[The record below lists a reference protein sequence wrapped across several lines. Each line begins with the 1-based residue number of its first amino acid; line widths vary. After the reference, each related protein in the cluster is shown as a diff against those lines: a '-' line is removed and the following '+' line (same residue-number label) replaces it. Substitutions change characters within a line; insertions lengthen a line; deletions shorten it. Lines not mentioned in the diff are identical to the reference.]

1 LGLKVMFLALSALSA
16 LKSISRGES
25 SWRAGMAM
33 GARDGEGVGLA
44 VSEPELLSGGGVGGL
59 PAVFAGTE
67 RDRNLGM
74 GKAEGAGDAWKVGP
88 A

>member
-1 LGLKVMFLALSALSA
+1 
-16 LKSISRGES
+16 
-25 SWRAGMAM
+25 M

-44 VSEPELLSGGGVGGL
+44 ESEPELLSGGGVGGL

-67 RDRNLGM
+67 RDRNLGI
-74 GKAEGAGDAWKVGP
+74 GKAEGAGEAWKVGP